1 MSVLFGI
8 GPRLS
13 YPPGHTPRMNIE
25 FQHGRWFEEQERAVR
40 FEAPRTKI
48 QDPEKFRE
56 PNINMNGRFGR
67 LSGCVRR
74 AGGLPSQGLEIK
86 GKLGGEFPI
95 RLETRNRW
103 KAFCDNRKQ
112 EGVADSCR
120 YLQIKKKNAVAESCR
135 SGSAEW
141 ESFGGRFRACESG
154 ASHRTPRRCRAGEDG
169 MGQSSVRAGMRARS
183 EKGCAKRFK
192 CEGAHILGRSGFI
205 DLQRIA
211 MRAQRYAQVIADIL
225 SAKCE
230 VRNGRASEDISGC
243 AKAAL
248 CAALHDAVAL
258 AGATMAQR
266 AGALSQKR
274 VGGAQGRPLWGKGLG
289 MGFTIMS
296 TFSDK

>member
-1 MSVLFGI
+1 M
-8 GPRLS
+8 
-13 YPPGHTPRMNIE
+13 
-25 FQHGRWFEEQERAVR
+25 R

-67 LSGCVRR
+67 LSGRVRR
-74 AGGLPSQGLEIK
+74 AGGLPSWKSALHRRGACAYGSAGTGTKFPIGGMPCQGLEIQ

-95 RLETRNRW
+95 RLETRNRR
-103 KAFCDNRKQ
+103 KVFCHNRKQ
-112 EGVADSCR
+112 EGVADICR

-135 SGSAEW
+135 SGNAEW

-192 CEGAHILGRSGFI
+192 CEGAQILGRSGFI

-230 VRNGRASEDISGC
+230 VRNGRASEDIFGC

-248 CAALHDAVAL
+248 CAALHDAGAL
-258 AGATMAQR
+258 AGTSWFRVPCGRATR
-266 AGALSQKR
+266 GFWKGTGIRELQKSGTLY
-274 VGGAQGRPLWGKGLG
+274 VDNLQ
-289 MGFTIMS
+289 
-296 TFSDK
+296 